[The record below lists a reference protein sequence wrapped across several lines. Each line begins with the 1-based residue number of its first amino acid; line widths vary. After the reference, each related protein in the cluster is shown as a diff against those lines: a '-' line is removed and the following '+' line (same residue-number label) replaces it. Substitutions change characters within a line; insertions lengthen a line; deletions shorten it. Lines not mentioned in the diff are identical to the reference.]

1 MASSSR
7 TRATCFTIIATAALV
22 LGAVLSTSGQTSAGD
37 GNKIVRGY
45 IWDSAYRN
53 VSDASVVVT
62 IWDPTKTVQRAS
74 LSETTDE
81 EGFYQ
86 IWFGP
91 SDWYVGDLIEVVCTF
106 SGNQETNSTTAASSI
121 PLPYQYVNI
130 TYPFEIPEFGSVV
143 GLILAGGA
151 IGAVA
156 MVALV
161 ANQRKRVKT

>member
-1 MASSSR
+1 MATSGKAR
-7 TRATCFTIIATAALV
+7 TVSFTIIAATALV
-22 LGAVLSTSGQTSAGD
+22 LGAVLASSGQTSAGD

-74 LSETTDE
+74 LSDTSDE
-81 EGFYQ
+81 DGFYS

-91 SDWYVGDLIEVVCTF
+91 SDWYVGDLIEVVCTY
-106 SGNQETNSTTAASSI
+106 SGNQETNSTTATSSI
-121 PLPYQYVNI
+121 PLPYQYINI

-161 ANQRKRVKT
+161 ANQRKRART